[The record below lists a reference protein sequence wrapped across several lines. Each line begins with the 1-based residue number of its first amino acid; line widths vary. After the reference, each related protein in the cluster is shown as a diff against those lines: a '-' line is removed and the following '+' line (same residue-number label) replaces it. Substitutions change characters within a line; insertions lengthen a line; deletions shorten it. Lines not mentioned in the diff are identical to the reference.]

1 MLKIRKATIEDCDK
15 LVTLLLQLFEQET
28 EFILNRSLHVKGL
41 ESILRDGSV
50 GVILVAENEKS
61 IVAMVSLLWSISTA
75 LGTRVAWLE
84 DMVVDNAFRSKGIGS
99 VLIHEAIAYAQS
111 VGCRRITLLTD
122 GDNIPAHRFY
132 EKCGFQASSMQP
144 FRLLLSDVSC

>member
-1 MLKIRKATIEDCDK
+1 MKVRQAKICDVNA
-15 LVTLLLQLFEQET
+15 LVELLFQLFEQEA
-28 EFILNRSLHVKGL
+28 EFSPNPVIQEKA
-41 ESILRDGSV
+41 LRRIIEDTAV
-50 GVILVAENEKS
+50 GTILVIEKEAK
-61 IVAMVSLLWSISTA
+61 IIGMVSLLWSISTA

-99 VLIHEAIAYAQS
+99 VLIHEVIAYARS

-132 EKCGFQASSMQP
+132 EKFGFQASSMQP
-144 FRLLLSDVSC
+144 FRLLVDDVSC

>member
-1 MLKIRKATIEDCDK
+1 VKVRQARICDVNA
-15 LVTLLLQLFEQET
+15 LVELLFQLFEQEA
-28 EFILNRSLHVKGL
+28 EFSPNPVIQEKA
-41 ESILRDGSV
+41 LRRIIEDNAIGTIF
-50 GVILVAENEKS
+50 VIEKEAK
-61 IVAMVSLLWSISTA
+61 IIGMVSLLWSISTA

>member
-1 MLKIRKATIEDCDK
+1 MLKIRKATVEDCDM

-28 EFILNRSLHVKGL
+28 EFVPNRSLHVKGL
-41 ESILRDGSV
+41 ETILNDASI
-50 GVILVAENEKS
+50 GVILLAEKEKN

-84 DMVVDNAFRSKGIGS
+84 DMVVDNAFRSQGIGS
-99 VLIHEAIAYAQS
+99 VLIEEAIAYARS

-132 EKCGFQASSMQP
+132 EKFGFQASSMQP
-144 FRLLLSDVSC
+144 FRLLVDDVSC

>member
-1 MLKIRKATIEDCDK
+1 MLKIRQATIEDCDK

-28 EFILNRSLHVKGL
+28 EFIPNRSLHVKGL
-41 ESILRDGSV
+41 ESILRDASI

-61 IVAMVSLLWSISTA
+61 IIAMVSLLWSISTA
-75 LGTRVAWLE
+75 LGAKVAWLE
-84 DMVVDNAFRSKGIGS
+84 DMVVDNAFRSEGIGS
-99 VLIHEAIAYAQS
+99 VLIHEAIAYARS

-122 GDNIPAHRFY
+122 GDNIPARRFY
-132 EKCGFQASSMQP
+132 EKYGFQASSMQP

>member
-1 MLKIRKATIEDCDK
+1 MLKIRKATVEDCDM

-28 EFILNRSLHVKGL
+28 EFVPNRSLHVKGL
-41 ESILRDGSV
+41 ETILNDASI
-50 GVILVAENEKS
+50 GVILLAEKEKN

-84 DMVVDNAFRSKGIGS
+84 DMVVNNAFRSQGIGS
-99 VLIHEAIAYAQS
+99 VLIDEAIAYARS

-132 EKCGFQASSMQP
+132 EKFGFQASSMQP
-144 FRLLLSDVSC
+144 FRLLVDDVSC